1 MANISLIKGAGVA
14 ANKFTDVTKGVRQAV
29 LRGEQALL
37 RVNAERKRLEENN
50 ARAIAQLPMLDQ
62 SKFPSEIRDWAAANA
77 MNVRQEAISAINN
90 PDLGPVEKQMAISK
104 AIEKING
111 VAAKGNDFKQFK
123 LDFADYEKDDVSE
136 LNSENRMRAVN
147 DVHEG
152 RYQINPVDGNFD
164 FFDEN
169 GNLSYTK
176 TFDEV
181 VNTKLIDRRDDAYKK
196 QLQALAPVFDELGVK
211 GRGIETFNSRVQA
224 ELAKIEEYSDVD
236 LASIAVDNLGRKDL
250 LQDILPAIK
259 EDINDGKFDNP
270 ELKEKVLN
278 AIAVEYET
286 AAKTAYD
293 AAVKDRKALLEVKN
307 KEKVTSPDEFVTL
320 GGQEAIKFINDPVSY
335 FRSVSPDKVAYDE
348 KDKIFQ
354 LTTYDAEGEEVPIS
368 YDLTKV
374 SDITRLFNEIQA
386 NKAYSAAQR
395 VKIEQGLRT
404 LLESPQFKQYM
415 GSIQTQL
422 SQREQQAQEET
433 QGILNKLQGKV
444 NTGNLPI
451 ETQE

>member
-1 MANISLIKGAGVA
+1 MANISLIKGAGLA

-29 LRGEQALL
+29 LRGEQAML
-37 RVNAERKRLEENN
+37 RVNAERRRLEENN

-62 SKFPSEIRDWAAANA
+62 SQFPSEIRDWAATNA
-77 MNVRQEAISAINN
+77 ISIREEAIAAINN

-104 AIEKING
+104 AIEKVNG
-111 VAAKGNDFKQFK
+111 IAAKGNDFKEFK

-136 LNSENRMRAVN
+136 LNSEDRMRAVN
-147 DVHEG
+147 DIHEG
-152 RYQINPVDGNFD
+152 RYKINAEGNFD

-176 TFDEV
+176 TFDGV

-196 QLQALAPVFDELGVK
+196 QLEALAPIFDELGVK

-236 LASIAVDNLGRKDL
+236 LASIAVDNLGRKEL

-278 AIAVEYET
+278 AIATEYET

-293 AAVKDRKALLEVKN
+293 AAVKDRRALLEVKN
-307 KEKVTSPDEFVTL
+307 KNKVTPPDETVVL
-320 GGQEAIKFINDPVSY
+320 GGQEAIKLINDPVSY
-335 FRSVSPDKVAYDE
+335 FRSVSSDKVVYDE
-348 KDKIFQ
+348 YDKIFQ
-354 LTTYDAEGEEVPIS
+354 LTTYDKEGNEIPIS
-368 YDLTKV
+368 YDLTNV

-386 NKAYSAAQR
+386 NKAYSPAQR

-404 LLESPQFKQYM
+404 LLESPEFKQYM

-422 SQREQQAQEET
+422 SQREQQAREET
-433 QGILNKLQGKV
+433 QGVLNKLQGKV

>member
-1 MANISLIKGAGVA
+1 MANISLIKGAGLA

-104 AIEKING
+104 AIEKVNA
-111 VAAKGNDFKQFK
+111 VAAKGNEFKQFK

-147 DVHEG
+147 DIHEG
-152 RYQINPVDGNFD
+152 RYQINAEGNFD

-169 GNLSYTK
+169 RNLSYTK

-181 VNTKLIDRRDDAYKK
+181 INTKLIDRRDDAYKK
-196 QLQALAPVFDELGVK
+196 QLEALAPIFDELGVK

-259 EDINDGKFDNP
+259 EDINDGKFDDP

-278 AIAVEYET
+278 TIAIEYET

-293 AAVKDRKALLEVKN
+293 AAVKDRRALLEVKN
-307 KEKVTSPDEFVTL
+307 KEKVTPPDELVAL

-335 FRSVSPDKVAYDE
+335 FRSVSTDKVAYDE
-348 KDKIFQ
+348 NDKIFQ
-354 LTTYDAEGEEVPIS
+354 LTTYDAEGKEIPIS
-368 YDLTKV
+368 YDLTNV

-386 NKAYSAAQR
+386 NKAYSPAQR
-395 VKIEQGLRT
+395 VKIEQGLRA
-404 LLESPQFKQYM
+404 LLESPEFKQYM

-433 QGILNKLQGKV
+433 QGMLSRLQGKV

>member
-1 MANISLIKGAGVA
+1 MANIALIKGAGLA
-14 ANKFTDVTKGVRQAV
+14 ANRFTDVTKGVRQAV
-29 LRGEQALL
+29 LRGEQAVL

-62 SKFPSEIRDWAAANA
+62 SQIAPEIRDWAMVNA
-77 MNVRQEAISAINN
+77 MSIRQEAISAINN

-104 AIEKING
+104 AIEKVNG
-111 VAAKGNDFKQFK
+111 IAAKGNDFKQFK
-123 LDFADYEKDDVSE
+123 LDFADYEKDDISL
-136 LNSENRMRAVN
+136 LNSEDRMRAVN

-152 RYQINPVDGNFD
+152 RYKINAEGNFD
-164 FFDEN
+164 FFDKD

-196 QLQALAPVFDELGVK
+196 QLESIAPVFDKLGVS
-211 GRGIETFNSRVQA
+211 GRGIETFNSKVQA

-236 LASIAVDNLGRKDL
+236 LASIAVDNLGRKEL

-270 ELKEKVLN
+270 ELKERVLN
-278 AIAVEYET
+278 AIAEEYET

-293 AAVKDRKALLEVKN
+293 AAVKDRRALLDVKN
-307 KEKVTSPDEFVTL
+307 KENPTPPDETVVL
-320 GGQEAIKFINDPVSY
+320 GGQEAIKFINDPQGY
-335 FRSVSPDKVAYDE
+335 FRSVSGDKVAYDE

-354 LTTYDAEGEEVPIS
+354 IIRSDEEGNETPIS
-368 YDLTKV
+368 YDLTNV

-386 NKAYSAAQR
+386 NKAYSPSQR
-395 VKIEQGLRT
+395 VKIEQGLRG
-404 LLESPQFKQYM
+404 LLESPEFKQYM
-415 GSIQTQL
+415 QSVQTQL
-422 SQREQQAQEET
+422 SQREKQAQGET
-433 QGILNKLQGKV
+433 EGILRKLKA
-444 NTGNLPI
+444 LPI
-451 ETQE
+451 LNQKQSE

>member
-1 MANISLIKGAGVA
+1 MANISLIKGAGLA

-62 SKFPSEIRDWAAANA
+62 SKFPSEIRDWAAVNA
-77 MNVRQEAISAINN
+77 INIRQEAISAINN
-90 PDLGPVEKQMAISK
+90 PDLDPVEKQMAISK

-136 LNSENRMRAVN
+136 LNSEDRMRAVN

-152 RYQINPVDGNFD
+152 RYQINAEGNFD

-181 VNTKLIDRRDDAYKK
+181 ISTKLIDRRDDAYKK
-196 QLQALAPVFDELGVK
+196 QLEALAPIFDELGVK

-250 LQDILPAIK
+250 LRDILPAIK
-259 EDINDGKFDNP
+259 EDINDGRFDNP

-278 AIAVEYET
+278 AIAEEYET

-293 AAVKDRKALLEVKN
+293 AAVKDRRALLEVTN
-307 KEKVTSPDEFVTL
+307 KEKVTPPDENIVL
-320 GGQEAIKFINDPVSY
+320 GGQEAIKLINDPKGY
-335 FRSVSPDKVAYDE
+335 FRSVSGDKTSYDPRFKMFE
-348 KDKIFQ
+348 
-354 LTTYDAEGEEVPIS
+354 LTTYDKEGKEVPIS
-368 YDLTKV
+368 YDLTNEN
-374 SDITRLFNEIQA
+374 DITRLFNEIQS

-395 VKIEQGLRT
+395 VKLEKGLRT
-404 LLESPQFKQYM
+404 LLESPQFDVYQYRAKRER
-415 GSIQTQL
+415 
-422 SQREQQAQEET
+422 SQYYPTTAPISNVPFIE
-433 QGILNKLQGKV
+433 
-444 NTGNLPI
+444 TGNLPI